1 MAWKILLFCLVALGA
16 ARCCL
21 LADESPATPSAAPD
35 TTAIAAPAQI
45 KDTQAETIKL
55 LTPEEALARI
65 KAPEGFHV
73 SLFAGEPDVRQPI
86 AMATDARGRLWVA
99 ENNTYAERP
108 ANFDLSQKDRIVI
121 LEDAD
126 QDGRAERRTVFWDQ
140 ARKLTSVEIGFGG
153 VWALCAPQLLFI
165 PDRNGDDKPDG
176 PPEVVLDGW
185 DENDIRHNIVN
196 GLRWG
201 PDGWLYG
208 RHGILATSQVGVP
221 GAPPSQRTPIN
232 TGVWRYHPTRKV
244 FEVVCNGTTNPWG
257 MDWNERGELFFI
269 NTVINHLWHGLPGA
283 HYQRMYGE
291 DDNPRLYELMTQTAD
306 HFHWDTADVWHKIRE
321 TGVTPTTDQAGG
333 GHAHSGL
340 LFYLGENWPAKYRD
354 TLFTINLH
362 GMRLNNDR
370 IERQGAGFVGR
381 HSPDLLK
388 TSDPWFRG
396 IDLLAAHDGG
406 VYLADWSDIGECHDN
421 DGIHRSSGR
430 VFKIIYGTSAVRT
443 VKDVAALEDEQ
454 LVGLQVQNN
463 EWLGRQARRVLQ
475 ERATDGRPMEKTH
488 DMLRAMAAN
497 DADPVHKLHALWC
510 LHRTGG
516 ATSDWLFKQLQ
527 QPDESVRAWAVRLLV
542 DEGTASAETIT
553 SFASLAANEKS
564 GLVLLYL
571 ASALQR
577 MPPAE
582 RWNLAEQ
589 LAAKSEFT
597 TDPALPLMIWYGLE
611 PAVPDDSARAVKL
624 AATTPMMTVARHIA
638 RRLTENLA
646 ATPGTVNQLVL
657 AASKAGSP
665 DRSRAIL
672 SGMADALRGQRKA
685 PMPTAWKT
693 AEASFAA
700 SANADVKKLSQE
712 LSVVFGDGRALDDLM
727 KIAKSSSAEPAARR
741 DAIRVL
747 AEAQADGL
755 STTLLKLVDD
765 RDIGADA
772 IRGLASC
779 DDPAVPKSLIARIGN
794 FREPAR
800 EAVIVTLC
808 SRPAWAKSLLDAV
821 AAGNVQR
828 EQVPNFQVRQMSTSP
843 DQAMRDKVAQ
853 LWPELKSISAAKK
866 ERIERMKKSLSGDA
880 LQRADL
886 ANGRQRFTQACAT
899 CHTLF
904 GQGGKLA
911 PDLTGAQR
919 SNLDYLLENI
929 IDPSAT
935 VTQGYR
941 MSTVALA
948 DGRLLNGFVTDT
960 PGPTLAIQTPTERI
974 VVSRADVEEI
984 HKTELSLM
992 PEGLLE
998 VLSEKE
1004 TRDLIG
1010 YLMSPQQVPL
1020 PVGENNRTN
1029 TP

>member
-1 MAWKILLFCLVALGA
+1 MPQKIVLCSVLAVIALGA
-16 ARCCL
+16 TTYCL
-21 LADESPATPSAAPD
+21 SADEPAAETSAV
-35 TTAIAAPAQI
+35 
-45 KDTQAETIKL
+45 KDTQAETVKL
-55 LTPEEALARI
+55 LTPQEALARI
-65 KAPEGFHV
+65 TAPEGFHV

-86 AMATDARGRLWVA
+86 AMATDSRGRLWVA

-126 QDGRAERRTVFWDQ
+126 HDGRAERRTVFWDQ
-140 ARKLTSVEIGFGG
+140 GRKLTSVEIGFGG

-185 DENDIRHNIVN
+185 DEEDIRHNIVN

-208 RHGILATSQVGVP
+208 RHGILATSQVGAP
-221 GAPPSQRTPIN
+221 GAPPAQRTPIN

-244 FEVVCNGTTNPWG
+244 FEVVCRGTTNPWG

-291 DDNPRLYELMTQTAD
+291 DDNPHVYELMTQTAD

-340 LFYLGENWPAKYRD
+340 LFYLGENWPARYRD

-370 IERQGAGFVGR
+370 IERKGAGFVGR
-381 HSPDLLK
+381 HAPDLLK
-388 TSDPWFRG
+388 TTDPWFRG
-396 IDLLAAHDGG
+396 IDLLSARDGG

-430 VFKIIYGTSAVRT
+430 VFKIVYGEPAKSKVA
-443 VKDVAALEDEQ
+443 DVGALDDDQ
-454 LVGLQVQNN
+454 LVALGSQKN
-463 EWLGRQARRVLQ
+463 EWLDRQARRVLQ
-475 ERATDGRPMEKTH
+475 ERAAAGRPMEALHEK
-488 DMLRAMAAN
+488 LRAIVAD
-497 DADPVHKLHALWC
+497 DADPIHQLHALWR
-510 LHRTGG
+510 LHATGG
-516 ATSDWLFKQLQ
+516 ASTDWLLAQLKQS
-527 QPDESVRAWAVRLLV
+527 DESVRAWAVRLLV
-542 DEGTASAETIT
+542 DEGAPSAETARA
-553 SFASLAANEKS
+553 FAEFAANEKS

-577 MPPAE
+577 IAPAD
-582 RWNLAEQ
+582 RWALAEQ
-589 LAAKSEFT
+589 LAAKAEFA

-611 PAVPDDSARAVKL
+611 PVVSDNPTRAVQL
-624 AATTPMMTVARHIA
+624 AATTPMLTVARLIT

-646 ATPGTVNQLVL
+646 TTPEPVNQLAL
-657 AASKAGSP
+657 AAAQATSP
-665 DRSRAIL
+665 DRSRAIAQ
-672 SGMADALRGQRKA
+672 GMADALRGQRKA
-685 PMPTAWKT
+685 PMPAEWTT
-693 AEASFAA
+693 AEKSLAA
-700 SANADVKKLSQE
+700 SEDPELKKLVQE

-727 KIAKSSSAEPAARR
+727 KIVKLSTADPAARR
-741 DAIRVL
+741 DAMRVL
-747 AEAQADGL
+747 AEAQAEGL

-765 RDIGADA
+765 RDVGADA
-772 IRGLASC
+772 IRNLAYC
-779 DDPAVPKSLIARIGN
+779 DDAGVPKVLLDRVRN
-794 FREPAR
+794 FKEPAR
-800 EAVIVTLC
+800 DAVIVTLS
-808 SRPAWAKSLLDAV
+808 SRPAWTKPLLEAV
-821 AAGNVQR
+821 AAGAVQR
-828 EQVPNFQVRQMSTSP
+828 EQVPSFQVRQMSASP
-843 DQAMRDKVAQ
+843 DEAVRQKVAE

-866 ERIERMKKSLSGDA
+866 ERIERMKTSLAGEG
-880 LQRADL
+880 LKGADL

-899 CHTLF
+899 CHTLY
-904 GQGGKLA
+904 GQGGKLG

-929 IDPSAT
+929 VDPSAT
-935 VTQGYR
+935 VTVGYR

-974 VVSRADVEEI
+974 VINRGDVEEI

-998 VLSEKE
+998 VLPAKE

-1020 PVGENNRTN
+1020 PTGAASDGAKANR
-1029 TP
+1029 